1 MIKNDQM
8 NKSIQLSKRT
18 IIVKA
23 GIYEFFCVCA
33 QLDHNPW
40 TVTHQ
45 APLSMGFSRQESVA
59 LGSTGAGSNLSSRG
73 SS

>member
-8 NKSIQLSKRT
+8 NTSIQLSKWT

-23 GIYEFFCVCA
+23 RIYVLYVCA

-45 APLSMGFSRQESVA
+45 APLFMGFSRQESVA
-59 LGSTGAGSNLSSRG
+59 LGSTGEGSHLSSKG

>member
-8 NKSIQLSKRT
+8 NTSIQLSKWT

-23 GIYEFFCVCA
+23 RIYVLYVCA

-45 APLSMGFSRQESVA
+45 AALFMGFSRQESVA
-59 LGSTGAGSNLSSRG
+59 LGSTGEGSHLSSKG